1 MELYQRH
8 DQYAF
13 NGVKIMNMALAV
25 DQDLPRTAATGG
37 SNVVRAR
44 GDRSSIRVVNGRLV
58 SLTLHDPEVKR
69 EIAESMAE
77 LRRDPAKLRAY
88 YVKQGLLTPGG
99 KLTKRYGG

>member
-1 MELYQRH
+1 MELYQSH

-13 NGVKIMNMALAV
+13 NGVKLMNMALVV

-37 SNVVRAR
+37 GNVVRAR
-44 GDRSSIRVVNGRLV
+44 AGRSSIRVANGRLV
-58 SLTLHDPEVKR
+58 SLTLNDPEVKR
-69 EIAESMAE
+69 EITATMAE
-77 LRRDPAKLRAY
+77 LRRDPAKLKAY